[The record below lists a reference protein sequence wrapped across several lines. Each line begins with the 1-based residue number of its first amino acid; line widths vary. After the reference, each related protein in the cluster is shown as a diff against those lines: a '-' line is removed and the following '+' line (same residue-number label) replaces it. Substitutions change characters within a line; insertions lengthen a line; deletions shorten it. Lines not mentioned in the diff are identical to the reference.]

1 MTDMAVQHDDLMN
14 EERLQAWIDD
24 KIPGRGEPLSVTRA
38 PGGASNIIYKLERAG
53 AQYVLRRPPKVAND
67 PTSNNMRREIGLLQ
81 ALKSTDIPHPR
92 LVAACLDAEV
102 IGAPFAVMEWIDGFT
117 PRDPLPVGFDTP
129 AAHREMALAL
139 IDALARISNVDWLA
153 AGLSDFGKPD
163 GFLERQVNRW
173 FSQLER
179 YRSREIPGLTELG
192 DWLRKNTPTMQRA
205 GLMHG
210 DYQFVNVMFAPTLP
224 VQLAAVVDWE
234 SATIGDPLLDLGYM
248 LGGWRENG
256 EIATHSTYLTWQDF
270 PARAE
275 LAERYAKQTGLSID
289 ALPYYMGLAMF
300 KIAIIMEG
308 AYYRY
313 ASGKSTLINHKRMEH
328 EVPKMVQRGL
338 RFVRGES
345 LQATV

>member
-1 MTDMAVQHDDLMN
+1 
-14 EERLQAWIDD
+14 
-24 KIPGRGEPLSVTRA
+24 
-38 PGGASNIIYKLERAG
+38 
-53 AQYVLRRPPKVAND
+53 
-67 PTSNNMRREIGLLQ
+67 
-81 ALKSTDIPHPR
+81 
-92 LVAACLDAEV
+92 
-102 IGAPFAVMEWIDGFT
+102 
-117 PRDPLPVGFDTP
+117 
-129 AAHREMALAL
+129 
-139 IDALARISNVDWLA
+139 
-153 AGLSDFGKPD
+153 
-163 GFLERQVNRW
+163 
-173 FSQLER
+173 
-179 YRSREIPGLTELG
+179 
-192 DWLRKNTPTMQRA
+192 
-205 GLMHG
+205 
-210 DYQFVNVMFAPTLP
+210 
-224 VQLAAVVDWE
+224 
-234 SATIGDPLLDLGYM
+234 M

-289 ALPYYMGLAMF
+289 ALPYYMSLAMF